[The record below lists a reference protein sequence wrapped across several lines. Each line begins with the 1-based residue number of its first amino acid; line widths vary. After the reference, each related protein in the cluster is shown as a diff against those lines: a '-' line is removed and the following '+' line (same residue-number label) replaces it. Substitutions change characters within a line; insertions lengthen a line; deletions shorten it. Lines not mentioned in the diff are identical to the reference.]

1 MAVFNIFLEKIMTS
15 DKLDVLWPNI
25 KATLK
30 GRYPE
35 HTYRMWIEPLFR
47 ITPETHGKLVIGC
60 PNTFSK
66 KRVTS
71 YFLPQIQSLAG
82 DTKVKLTVMKVIPVE
97 KKVLHFLPLW
107 PEDQF
112 ASPSSIVRSSLFS
125 ILNRHGKRRYLKDEA
140 IASWK
145 GTEIVCSGFQFDQAD
160 FEVFMYVC
168 KVCSMLKI
176 PLGELVSFERAP
188 FLREIGRH
196 VGSRKWLITVFKRL
210 QHGQILIIIDGIK
223 YVFSLIQE
231 FKVDGDDYNYAFAL
245 NYNLNILFGK
255 DYVWI
260 NKEDRLGLKGN
271 HKKWLHAYISSHKAT
286 PAKPHMIGLEKL
298 HWLCGSEN
306 EFRRY
311 KYDVKEIMEFF
322 KKERGWVDYEI
333 GKNSNVLEFCRF
345 DKKVKK

>member
-1 MAVFNIFLEKIMTS
+1 MTPH
-15 DKLDVLWPNI
+15 KFDVLWPII
-25 KATLK
+25 KKSFKDTLD
-30 GRYPE
+30 E
-35 HTYRMWIEPLFR
+35 HSYRMWIEPLFR
-47 ITPETHGKLVIGC
+47 IASETHGKLVLGC
-60 PNTFSK
+60 PNSFSK

-71 YFLPQIQSLAG
+71 NYLPQIQCLAG
-82 DTKVKLTVMKVIPVE
+82 DTKVLLKVMTIIPVE
-97 KKVLHFLPLW
+97 KKVQHFLPLW

-125 ILNRHGKRRYLKDEA
+125 IINRHGERRYLKDEA

-145 GTEIVCSGFQFDQAD
+145 GSGIVYSGYQFDQAD
-160 FEVFMYVC
+160 FEVFMYAC
-168 KVCSMLKI
+168 KICSMLKI

-196 VGSRKWLITVFKRL
+196 VGSRKWLISVFKRL
-210 QHGQILIIIDGIK
+210 QHGQILIIIDSIK

-231 FKVDGDDYNYAFAL
+231 FIVDGDEYNYAFAL

-255 DYVWI
+255 DYTWI
-260 NKEDRLGLKGN
+260 DKKDRMGLSGV

-298 HWLCGSEN
+298 QWLCDSKT
-306 EFRRY
+306 EFRFY
-311 KYDVKEIMEFF
+311 KRNVREIMEFF

-333 GKNSNVLEFCRF
+333 GKKSNVLEFCRF
-345 DKKVKK
+345 DKKIKK